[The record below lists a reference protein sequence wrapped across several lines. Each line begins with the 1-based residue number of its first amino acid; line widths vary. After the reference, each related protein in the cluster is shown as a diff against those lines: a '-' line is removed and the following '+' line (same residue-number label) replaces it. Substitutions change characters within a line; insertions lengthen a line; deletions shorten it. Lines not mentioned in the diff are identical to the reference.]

1 MKEFSRSR
9 ETKKSFREHAKL
21 FWGAVIKKTWGAG
34 SRGLNFEGSG
44 EQGTPLAEPQ
54 ICMGLYRDLFQDILF
69 TLKNA

>member
-9 ETKKSFREHAKL
+9 ETQKSFREHAKL

-44 EQGTPLAEPQ
+44 VHIGLVFLTQQGEIHVL
-54 ICMGLYRDLFQDILF
+54 
-69 TLKNA
+69 